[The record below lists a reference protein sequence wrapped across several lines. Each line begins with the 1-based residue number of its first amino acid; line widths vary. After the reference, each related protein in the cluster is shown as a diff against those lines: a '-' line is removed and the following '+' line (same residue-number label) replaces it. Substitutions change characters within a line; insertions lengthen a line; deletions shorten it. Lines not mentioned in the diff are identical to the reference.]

1 MTVKYSLTGS
11 INRDTIPLMID
22 KRKMKVDLEFRRI
35 GHTQDTWCK
44 ANGVHKTTFSSV
56 LNGHRTSKPLMDL
69 LSKHPRLATAV
80 RVFIKSKKKERAR
93 EKAEKKRSEALAA
106 DNS

>member
-1 MTVKYSLTGS
+1 MTVKYSLTDNL
-11 INRDTIPLMID
+11 NRDTIPLMID
-22 KRKMKVDLEFRRI
+22 KQKMRVDLEFRRI

-56 LNGHRTSKPLMDL
+56 LNGHRTSKPLLDL

-80 RVFIKSKKKERAR
+80 RVFIKSKKKERKR
-93 EKAEKKRSEALAA
+93 EKAERKRAETLVA